1 MSIQVSFNQAA
12 YERNLETLKKQ
23 VEIYST
29 CLEAIEKITGKK
41 ELQTIEQVEAEIE
54 RKSGFSNIPLAAE
67 LLKLHLEYNYLLS
80 NLNAIKF
87 EVLDLSKDIPTIK
100 EDVLNKLKIGH
111 TTYLR
116 TELVEDYNVL
126 RRAANELNK
135 LSNPSRINFLKS
147 NYLGKYEV
155 NIQLMNNER

>member
-12 YERNLETLKKQ
+12 YERNLQTLKKQ

-29 CLEAIEKITGKK
+29 CLESIEKITGKK

-54 RKSGFSNIPLAAE
+54 RKSGFTNIPLAAE

-80 NLNAIKF
+80 NLNAIKL
-87 EVLDLSKDIPTIK
+87 EVLDLTKDVPTIK
-100 EDVLNKLKIGH
+100 VDVLNNLKIGH

-135 LSNPSRINFLKS
+135 LSNPIRTKYLKS
-147 NYLGKYEV
+147 NYLGKYDV
-155 NIQLMNNER
+155 NLELMNNER